1 MFFLNFSNRERPK
14 RSLPSEKKMSKN
26 VEFQPLRYSQTT
38 HTNIIFLHQF
48 FIFGPL
54 CPYSIPSRYLHI
66 KKGDEIFNLGPRSQ
80 IFFTKGH
87 HGHIERR
94 RWRTQTFDMRSRSPV
109 CCHLPSPLIMIYILL
124 YTYTP
129 AIDLVLIAYLD
140 SMTMTSF
147 NIFKARVV
155 IFKKLKVNAKMQ
167 IEHGCWLWVVLLD
180 QQIIIQVNFIYFL
193 YYRSFDAKS

>member
-1 MFFLNFSNRERPK
+1 
-14 RSLPSEKKMSKN
+14 
-26 VEFQPLRYSQTT
+26 
-38 HTNIIFLHQF
+38 
-48 FIFGPL
+48 
-54 CPYSIPSRYLHI
+54 
-66 KKGDEIFNLGPRSQ
+66 
-80 IFFTKGH
+80 
-87 HGHIERR
+87 
-94 RWRTQTFDMRSRSPV
+94 MRSRSPV

-167 IEHGCWLWVVLLD
+167 IEHGCWLWVVLLV
-180 QQIIIQVNFIYFL
+180 IFIVFL
-193 YYRSFDAKS
+193 YYRSLDAKSWWQNQWFHKNWFPKFEQFDWLSLILKLLNFAITQSKCLLIGKLVFYEIN

>member
-1 MFFLNFSNRERPK
+1 M
-14 RSLPSEKKMSKN
+14 PS
-26 VEFQPLRYSQTT
+26 
-38 HTNIIFLHQF
+38 HNIEQ
-48 FIFGPL
+48 
-54 CPYSIPSRYLHI
+54 RYLHI
-66 KKGDEIFNLGPRSQ
+66 KKV
-80 IFFTKGH
+80 TKSLILAPDH
-87 HGHIERR
+87 KSFLPKVITDTRTT
-94 RWRTQTFDMRSRSPV
+94 TQTFDMRSRSPV

-180 QQIIIQVNFIYFL
+180 
-193 YYRSFDAKS
+193 